1 MKNYFSCL
9 GLVFGTFL
17 TSSTLFAQ
25 PCLSLKPA
33 PACRSSLITEF
44 GYSYK
49 IPSSSKWQSTPRH
62 YVTSELGY
70 IYNLNAKY
78 GLGFTHFTGLGDDYS
93 LRGGLKLR
101 LRKWLNPKTS
111 FDLSGGAILWDI
123 EDSDFKPS
131 TFIGSA
137 SLNFSQWQAV
147 NVMVEVSGTK
157 PYDYSY
163 FNGVDSPRRN
173 VSVYLGY
180 KLSSKPG
187 LVMHG
192 ITLASIGVAY
202 AILYA
207 ILSSCDGDC
216 FNFNFLGE

>member
-17 TSSTLFAQ
+17 TSSPLVAQ

-49 IPSSSKWQSTPRH
+49 ITPPLKLGREETGRR

-70 IYNLNAKY
+70 LYNLNAKY
-78 GLGFTHFTGLGDDYS
+78 GLGFTHFTGWDVGHD

-111 FDLSGGAILWDI
+111 LDLSGGVFLWGL
-123 EDSDFKPS
+123 ENYNLKRS
-131 TFIGSA
+131 TFIGGA
-137 SLNFSQWQAV
+137 SLNFSEWAAV
-147 NVMVEVSGTK
+147 NVMVEVLEPK
-157 PYDYSY
+157 PYGYSYSY
-163 FNGVDSPRRN
+163 FNGVHSPRWRN
-173 VSVYLGY
+173 IGVYLGC

-187 LVMHG
+187 LVLNTTAAAVG
-192 ITLASIGVAY
+192 AVY
-202 AILYA
+202 AILYVMA
-207 ILSSCDGDC
+207 SSIDC
-216 FNFNFLGE
+216 FYFCG